1 MMASPYRAVCHF
13 DDAAPQ
19 MLCTPQM
26 QLTNPTQ
33 SQQHAG
39 QLESFYIRH
48 SIAYLLY
55 LSTTLPIMAF
65 ATALIIST
73 CLTSTQAVAT
83 INEQYNLRP
92 FHINL
97 TERVPRMLHSIRE
110 TRLPERPEYPSL
122 DDTAGINLDVL
133 KSLRQ
138 QWLDGFDWNKEQAS
152 MNRYGGK
159 LVQHSTLT
167 WIVSIIFL
175 SISRVFRSISSI
187 KLPRN
192 PTLFR

>member
-1 MMASPYRAVCHF
+1 
-13 DDAAPQ
+13 

-39 QLESFYIRH
+39 QLESFYIKH
-48 SIAYLLY
+48 SIAYRLVLW
-55 LSTTLPIMAF
+55 TTLRIMAF
-65 ATALIIST
+65 ASALILYT
-73 CLTSTQAVAT
+73 CLVCAGAVIT
-83 INEQYNLRP
+83 TKERYNLRP

-122 DDTAGINLDVL
+122 DDTAGISLDVL

-138 QWLDGFDWNKEQAS
+138 QWLDDFDWDREQAS
-152 MNRYGGK
+152 MNWYDGK
-159 LVQHSTLT
+159 IVQRSTLT
-167 WIVSIIFL
+167 WIVSII
-175 SISRVFRSISSI
+175 S
-187 KLPRN
+187 
-192 PTLFR
+192 

>member
-1 MMASPYRAVCHF
+1 MMASPYRAICHF

-48 SIAYLLY
+48 SIAYLLH
-55 LSTTLPIMAF
+55 LSTTLPTMAL
-65 ATALIIST
+65 ATALIVSA
-73 CLTSTQAVAT
+73 CLTSTQAVTT
-83 INEQYNLRP
+83 INEQCNLRP

-110 TRLPERPEYPSL
+110 TRLPEKPEYPSL
-122 DDTAGINLDVL
+122 DDTAGISLDVL
-133 KSLRQ
+133 KRLRQ
-138 QWLDGFDWNKEQAS
+138 QWLDDFDWDEEQAS
-152 MNRYGGK
+152 MNRYDG
-159 LVQHSTLT
+159 TLAQQSMLT
-167 WIVSIIFL
+167 
-175 SISRVFRSISSI
+175 
-187 KLPRN
+187 
-192 PTLFR
+192 